1 MIAGIE
7 DVVQHIDRAHRIGKS
22 YHQKIEKKCK
32 SIIVKFVSFRHR
44 TKVYKK
50 RKNLN
55 DGVTVHPTNIHLQKT
70 SSKRLDQGLYI
81 RLGHMSSRRL
91 ARLQDVLQKHLQN
104 IFKTFW
110 RRFWEV
116 LQRRSYLQKDL
127 PGSHFWEIY
136 GQCTKFVI
144 VIKVYQVLVFHFT
157 APFSG
162 CLQRRF

>member
-44 TKVYKK
+44 TKVYKR

-70 SSKRLDQGLYI
+70 SSKRLNQGLYFVLVI
-81 RLGHMSSRRL
+81 C
-91 ARLQDVLQKHLQN
+91 LQYVLQKRLQN

-162 CLQRRF
+162 CFQRRF